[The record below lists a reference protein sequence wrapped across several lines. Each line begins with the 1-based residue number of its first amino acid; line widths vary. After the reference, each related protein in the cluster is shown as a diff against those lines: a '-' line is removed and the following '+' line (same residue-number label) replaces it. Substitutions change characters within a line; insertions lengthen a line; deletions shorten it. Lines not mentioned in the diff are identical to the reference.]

1 MPLCASKSQSTTA
14 KVRVQEKARKLSS
27 IGPLIFGRFRL
38 PMPLLSEKAEA
49 QAIETFKDLRS
60 CWTALCQGASQLIGL
75 FLDRKIL

>member
-1 MPLCASKSQSTTA
+1 
-14 KVRVQEKARKLSS
+14 
-27 IGPLIFGRFRL
+27 
-38 PMPLLSEKAEA
+38 MPLLSEKAEA